1 VPGTI
6 QRTSGSSRIRRDQV
20 RRIFAGRLGPEEIRA
35 DDRGQRDQNRR
46 RPYRFRVCPG
56 ATGNVSRPI
65 SGFGRY
71 FSFRLFAFS
80 KHGYLRSPIFC
91 PHFHLGATP
100 ISVYQEGAASQIQLM
115 AIRPAWRHDFKPAG
129 LARLCAS
136 HACPGTA
143 RILLILR
150 VNHSAE

>member
-20 RRIFAGRLGPEEIRA
+20 RRVFSGRLGPEEIRA

-46 RPYRFRVCPG
+46 RPYRFRVSPG
-56 ATGNVSRPI
+56 ATGNVSRAI

-71 FSFRLFAFS
+71 FSFPLFAFS
-80 KHGYLRSPIFC
+80 RRRYLRSPIFC

-129 LARLCAS
+129 LSR
-136 HACPGTA
+136 HALATHAPGQ
-143 RILLILR
+143 L
-150 VNHSAE
+150 VFC